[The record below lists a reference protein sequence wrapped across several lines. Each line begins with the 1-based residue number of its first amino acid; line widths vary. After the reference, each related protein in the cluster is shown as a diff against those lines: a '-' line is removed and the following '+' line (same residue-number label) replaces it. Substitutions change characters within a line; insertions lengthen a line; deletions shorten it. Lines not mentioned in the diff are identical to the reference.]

1 MAERVRVGVVGTSG
15 WANLGYLPGLRAHPS
30 AELVAIC
37 GRDRDRAEE
46 RARQY
51 GIPRVFT
58 DYREMI
64 AAADLQALIVVAP
77 DDLHHPIVMDAL
89 GARLHVLCEKPL
101 ALTAAQARE
110 MYAAAEAAGVRH
122 LVHFSYRWFPPAI
135 HLRDLLAA
143 GYVGRPYH
151 CNLRYFMGYAHDP
164 GYRWR
169 FDRRRA
175 HGALGDLGVHMIDL
189 ARWCLG
195 DIARVSARLGVAVAR
210 EGVGGQPLEPANDS
224 AALTVEFRDGAV
236 GVIHVSAVAH
246 TGAGFADMQRQE
258 VEIHGDAGTL
268 TLALTLG
275 GGEVRGARRDEP
287 RLRPLPVPDALWGEV
302 DPARPLDVFTRHPA
316 GARAFID
323 AILTGQPATPS
334 FYDGLK
340 AQEVVEAALMSDREG
355 RFSTV
360 TGRSG

>member
-15 WANLGYLPGLRAHPS
+15 WANLGYLPGLQAHS
-30 AELVAIC
+30 GAELTAIC
-37 GRDRDRAEE
+37 GRDRHRAEE

-64 AAADLQALIVVAP
+64 ATADLQALIVVAP
-77 DDLHHPIVMDAL
+77 DDLHHPIVMEAL

-101 ALTAAQARE
+101 AHTTTQARE
-110 MYAAAEAAGVRH
+110 MYEAPEAAGVRH
-122 LVHFSYRWFPPAI
+122 LIPFSYRWFPPAI
-135 HLRDLLAA
+135 HLRDFLVG

-151 CNLRYFMGYAHDP
+151 CNIRYFTGYAHDTS
-164 GYRWR
+164 YRWR
-169 FDRRRA
+169 FDRRRT
-175 HGALGDLGVHMIDL
+175 HGALSDLGAHMIDL
-189 ARWCLG
+189 ARWYLG
-195 DIARVSARLGVAVAR
+195 DIVGVSARLGVAVAR
-210 EGVGGQPLEPANDS
+210 AGVDDQPLEPSNDS
-224 AALTVEFRDGAV
+224 AALMVEFRDGAA

-246 TGAGFADMQRQE
+246 TGTGFADMQRQE

-275 GGEVRGARRDEP
+275 GGEVRGARRDES
-287 RLRPLPVPDALWGEV
+287 RLRPLPVPAALWGEV
-302 DPARPLDVFTRHPA
+302 DPAQPIDVFTKHAA

-323 AILTGQPATPS
+323 AILAAQPATPS

-340 AQEVVEAALMSDREG
+340 AQEVVEAALLSDREG
-355 RFSTV
+355 RWV
-360 TGRSG
+360 TLER